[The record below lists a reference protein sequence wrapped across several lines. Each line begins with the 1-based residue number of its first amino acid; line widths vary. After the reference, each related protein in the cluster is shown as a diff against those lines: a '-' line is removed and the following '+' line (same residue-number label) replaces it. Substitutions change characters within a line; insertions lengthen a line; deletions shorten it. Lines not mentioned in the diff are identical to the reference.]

1 MKGRGTTS
9 TGHSNFQEKGHD
21 NVMTF
26 NGQENRMQEMA
37 VQGKR
42 KTGSEIK
49 EPKFIP
55 KKFSK
60 KTVNVP
66 QEQAKRASVRFMILY
81 GIRGIVECF
90 CEIWRILE

>member
-1 MKGRGTTS
+1 
-9 TGHSNFQEKGHD
+9 
-21 NVMTF
+21 MTF

-37 VQGKR
+37 VQGQR

-60 KTVNVP
+60 KTVNGP
-66 QEQAKRASVRFMILY
+66 QEQAKRASVRFI
-81 GIRGIVECF
+81 I
-90 CEIWRILE
+90 